1 MLLPD
6 FTNIQYGYAAV
17 IGNLLNRYG
26 LFKKKAGYGTTVSC
40 LDSALPSFKGGRMGN
55 AKFKKRKL
63 ILRLADQH

>member
-26 LFKKKAGYGTTVSC
+26 LFKKRQDTERPYPALTVHC
-40 LDSALPSFKGGRMGN
+40 HH
-55 AKFKKRKL
+55 
-63 ILRLADQH
+63 LRGEGWGMQSLKNES